1 MPTRAKQKPHI
12 RDLIEDDTRVVA
24 LEGFRPNMMRPVNR
38 GEYFKLSDGI
48 VRQFP
53 MYFAVIVPVGDV
65 LSGEIER

>member
-1 MPTRAKQKPHI
+1 MPTGAKQKPQI
-12 RDLIEDDTRVVA
+12 RDLIEDDARVVA

-38 GEYFKLSDGI
+38 GEYFLLCDGI

-53 MYFAVIVPVGDV
+53 QFFAVVVPVADV